1 MEVTDATK
9 FMQELDERFRAASGL
24 HERRYY
30 SIFYSSIQRSPLL
43 ILGWNPGG
51 NPDNWDE
58 AQLASRT
65 FYENGEHE
73 YVDCY
78 YKLAVA
84 MRGLLMTVL
93 EMSSPEEIRPIPK
106 SNLIFRRSTGQGTLP
121 LNERAALEECRSF
134 VEEILSRVSSSH
146 ILLEGMTTLEAFEN
160 IYCREVANELDG
172 ASIVT
177 PNGARQARIYRADSA
192 HVKCLGKRVTLIGIG
207 HPSKF
212 SGRRE
217 WAQVIRRT
225 CSMLE
230 KCRITR

>member
-1 MEVTDATK
+1 MEVAEATK

-24 HERRYY
+24 KERRYY

-51 NPDNWDE
+51 NPENWDE

-73 YVDCY
+73 YVDCH

-84 MRGLLMTVL
+84 MRGLLMSVL
-93 EMSSPEEIRPIPK
+93 GMSNAEEIRSIPK
-106 SNLIFRRSTGQGTLP
+106 SNLIYRRSTGQGTLP
-121 LNERAALEECRSF
+121 LNERAALDECRPF
-134 VEEILSRVSSSH
+134 VEEVLLRVSPSH
-146 ILLEGMTTLEAFEN
+146 ILLEGMTTLEAFES
-160 IYCREVANELDG
+160 IYCREVAKELDG

-192 HVKCLGKRVTLIGIG
+192 HVRCLGKLVTLIGLG

-212 SGRRE
+212 SSRRE
-217 WAQVIRRT
+217 WAEVIRRT
-225 CSMLE
+225 RSMLE
-230 KCRITR
+230 ECRITR

>member
-1 MEVTDATK
+1 MDVADATK
-9 FMQELDERFRAASGL
+9 FMQGLDARFRAASGL

-30 SIFYSSIQRSPLL
+30 SIFYSSIQRSQLL

-51 NPDNWDE
+51 HPENWDE

-73 YVDCY
+73 YVDCH

-84 MRGLLMTVL
+84 MRSLLVTVL
-93 EMSSPEEIRPIPK
+93 GMSSPEEIRSIPK
-106 SNLIFRRSTGQGTLP
+106 GNLIFRRSMGQGTLP
-121 LNERAALEECRSF
+121 KNERAALEECRQF
-134 VEEILSRVSSSH
+134 VEEILSLVSPSH

-160 IYCREVANELDG
+160 IYCREVAKELDG

-192 HVKCLGKRVTLIGIG
+192 HLKCLGKRVTLIGIG

-217 WAQVIRRT
+217 WAEVIGRT
-225 CSMLE
+225 RSMLE
-230 KCRITR
+230 ECRIRR